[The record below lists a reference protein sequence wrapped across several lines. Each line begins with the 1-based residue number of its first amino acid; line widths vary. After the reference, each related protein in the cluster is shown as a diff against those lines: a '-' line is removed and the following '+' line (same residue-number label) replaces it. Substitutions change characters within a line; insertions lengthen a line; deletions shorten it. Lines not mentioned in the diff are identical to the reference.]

1 MVFKSLLLALIKRLF
16 IETKKDP
23 TSVWKDEEVLARSTR
38 ERHSRQKEQHIRR
51 LRGVH
56 QQCRLGALG
65 VGGRLRGT
73 GVLGVLYTGGCLC
86 RVRHLF

>member
-38 ERHSRQKEQHIRR
+38 ERHSRQGQQHEQGH
-51 LRGVH
+51 RGTKIPTREEIISSGE
-56 QQCRLGALG
+56 CDASR
-65 VGGRLRGT
+65 GGRR
-73 GVLGVLYTGGCLC
+73 
-86 RVRHLF
+86 